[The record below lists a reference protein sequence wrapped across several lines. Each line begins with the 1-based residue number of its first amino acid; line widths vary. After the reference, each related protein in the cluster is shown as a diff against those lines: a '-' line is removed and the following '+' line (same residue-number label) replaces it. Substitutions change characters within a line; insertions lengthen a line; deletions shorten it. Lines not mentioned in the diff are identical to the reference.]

1 MTEEKKG
8 VLPEVIPADEMEEL
22 WEQYQTLKQTVGHI
36 RGGAA
41 YLSIHCP
48 GGFTNLEYMKIKEEE
63 YLKRIKGD
71 LMMGLREAR
80 QQLIRKLTEEDK
92 AELGYSDRYGGF
104 AWQAK
109 AFFDSQN
116 QQRYQIGGDEIPE
129 SGQKW
134 RPAQNRGRNREAG

>member
-92 AELGYSDRYGGF
+92 AELGYSDDDNDWNVEPF
-104 AWQAK
+104 P
-109 AFFDSQN
+109 
-116 QQRYQIGGDEIPE
+116 IGTPKSDRRRHSPDTDDG
-129 SGQKW
+129 K
-134 RPAQNRGRNREAG
+134 

>member
-8 VLPEVIPADEMEEL
+8 VLPEVIPAEDEIQEL
-22 WEQYQTLKQTVGHI
+22 FNQYQTLKETLEHI

-41 YLSIHCP
+41 YLSIHSP

-71 LMMGLREAR
+71 LMMGLRGAR

-92 AELGYSDRYGGF
+92 AELGYSDDDNDWNMEPF
-104 AWQAK
+104 P
-109 AFFDSQN
+109 
-116 QQRYQIGGDEIPE
+116 IGTPKNDHRRHGPDTDD
-129 SGQKW
+129 GK
-134 RPAQNRGRNREAG
+134 

>member
-92 AELGYSDRYGGF
+92 AELGYSDDDNDWNVEPF
-104 AWQAK
+104 P
-109 AFFDSQN
+109 
-116 QQRYQIGGDEIPE
+116 IGTPKSDHRRHSPDTDDG
-129 SGQKW
+129 K
-134 RPAQNRGRNREAG
+134 